1 MTYKPKTLTVKI
13 STVRDMTYKK
23 IDDLVKDIKNNTSM
37 SDHFI
42 EKVDINMKNAI
53 NKILNDYRY
62 QEVNK
67 NEDEEE
73 LGVWSEFASEGLA
86 EELSKD
92 KHQGR
97 IEI

>member
-23 IDDLVKDIKNNTSM
+23 INSLVKDIKDNTEM

-42 EKVDINMKNAI
+42 KKVDINMKNAI

-67 NEDEEE
+67 KEDEEE

>member
-23 IDDLVKDIKNNTSM
+23 IDALVKDIKDNTSM

-42 EKVDINMKNAI
+42 SKVDINMKNAI

-67 NEDEEE
+67 KEDEEE
-73 LGVWSEFASEGLA
+73 LGVWSEFASEGL
-86 EELSKD
+86 
-92 KHQGR
+92 G
-97 IEI
+97 I

>member
-23 IDDLVKDIKNNTSM
+23 IDALVKDIKDNTSM

-42 EKVDINMKNAI
+42 KKVDINMKNAI

-67 NEDEEE
+67 KEDEEE

>member
-23 IDDLVKDIKNNTSM
+23 IDALVKDIKDNTSM

-62 QEVNK
+62 QKVNK
-67 NEDEEE
+67 KEDEEE
-73 LGVWSEFASEGLA
+73 LGVWSEFASEGL
-86 EELSKD
+86 
-92 KHQGR
+92 G
-97 IEI
+97 I

>member
-1 MTYKPKTLTVKI
+1 MITKGKNIMTYKPKTLTVKI

-23 IDDLVKDIKNNTSM
+23 IDALVKDIKDNTSM

-67 NEDEEE
+67 KEDEEE
-73 LGVWSEFASEGLA
+73 LGVWSEFASEGL
-86 EELSKD
+86 
-92 KHQGR
+92 G
-97 IEI
+97 I

>member
-23 IDDLVKDIKNNTSM
+23 INSLVKDIKDNTEM

-42 EKVDINMKNAI
+42 KKVDINMKNAI

-67 NEDEEE
+67 EEVEKIKKENVLFDEEE
-73 LGVWSEFASEGLA
+73 LGVWSEFASEGL
-86 EELSKD
+86 
-92 KHQGR
+92 G
-97 IEI
+97 I

>member
-23 IDDLVKDIKNNTSM
+23 IDALVKDIKDNTSM

-42 EKVDINMKNAI
+42 SKVDINMKNAI

-67 NEDEEE
+67 EEVEKIKKENVLFDEEE
-73 LGVWSEFASEGLA
+73 LGVWSEFASEGL
-86 EELSKD
+86 
-92 KHQGR
+92 G
-97 IEI
+97 I

>member
-23 IDDLVKDIKNNTSM
+23 INSLVKDIKDNTEM

-67 NEDEEE
+67 KEDEEE

>member
-23 IDDLVKDIKNNTSM
+23 IDALVKDIKDNTSM

-67 NEDEEE
+67 KEDEEE
-73 LGVWSEFASEGLA
+73 LGVWSEFASEGL
-86 EELSKD
+86 
-92 KHQGR
+92 G
-97 IEI
+97 I

>member
-23 IDDLVKDIKNNTSM
+23 IDSLVKEIKDNTEM

-42 EKVDINMKNAI
+42 KKVDINMKNAI

-67 NEDEEE
+67 KEDEEE
-73 LGVWSEFASEGLA
+73 LGVWSEFASEGL
-86 EELSKD
+86 
-92 KHQGR
+92 G
-97 IEI
+97 I

>member
-23 IDDLVKDIKNNTSM
+23 IDALVKDIKDNTEM

-67 NEDEEE
+67 KEDEEE
-73 LGVWSEFASEGLA
+73 LGVWSEFASEGL
-86 EELSKD
+86 
-92 KHQGR
+92 G
-97 IEI
+97 I

>member
-23 IDDLVKDIKNNTSM
+23 IDDLVKDIKDNTSM

-42 EKVDINMKNAI
+42 SKVDINMKNAI

-67 NEDEEE
+67 EEDEEE
-73 LGVWSEFASEGLA
+73 LGVWSEFASEGL
-86 EELSKD
+86 
-92 KHQGR
+92 G
-97 IEI
+97 I

>member
-23 IDDLVKDIKNNTSM
+23 IDALVKDIKDNTSM

-42 EKVDINMKNAI
+42 KKVDINMKNAI

-67 NEDEEE
+67 EEVEKIKKENVLFDEEE
-73 LGVWSEFASEGLA
+73 LGVWSEFASEGL
-86 EELSKD
+86 
-92 KHQGR
+92 G
-97 IEI
+97 I